1 MTSTR
6 KEEIPLADDD
16 SHPTELEEVRNAKP
30 ALPLPEQEEQQEERK
45 ARLIAQILELQNTLQ
60 DLSQRVESVREES
73 TRLKAE
79 NVVLGKYIK
88 NLMRSTSLFQP
99 TNSKEQPPKRD
110 SQEKMVYDEFW

>member
-1 MTSTR
+1 MTSVR
-6 KEEIPLADDD
+6 MEDIIPLADDE
-16 SHPTELEEVRNAKP
+16 SHPNALDKVGNAKP
-30 ALPLPEQEEQQEERK
+30 VLPLPEQEERK

-60 DLSQRVESVREES
+60 DLSQRVENVREES
-73 TRLKAE
+73 TRLRAE

-110 SQEKMVYDEFW
+110 SVEMMAYDERFW